1 MGWLLPTVIRLRGYS
16 AARKLD
22 RAAERPL
29 EAQRSVLLDLIK
41 RNANTAFGRDHGFGD
56 IRSEADYRR
65 HVPIRDYEGIRP
77 YVNRIIEGADAVLTA
92 SAPRM
97 LNTTSGTTGD
107 PKYIPVTAEALS
119 NGGSYALQWLY
130 RAVKDHPSLLA
141 GSFAAIVSRAIE
153 GRMPSGLPYG
163 SASGML
169 YQQIPRIVRSAYAIP
184 YIASEIRNYDQRY
197 FVVTRLALAARV
209 SYIGSPN
216 PSTLIRLAETGASHA
231 EQIIAAIHDGRL
243 GIELPEQPDVATQL
257 EAGLAPNPARAKALE
272 GAATQAGTLRPLECW
287 PDLTLIGCWLG
298 GSVGTQVRRL
308 KEFYGDVP
316 IRDLGYLASE
326 GHFTIPHEDHTA
338 SGIASLHTNYFE
350 FIPEEAV
357 YDPDPPVL
365 SCHELEQG
373 GCYAVLL
380 TTAGGLYRYDIH
392 DIVQV
397 TGFYRRA
404 PLLAFI
410 RKGRDM
416 TSITGEKM
424 HVNHVLLGLEQ
435 IKQRYDVSLVDH
447 FRVVADVEE
456 SRYHIYAEFKSEVSL
471 ELLRDEVLP
480 ELDAVLAEVNVEY
493 GEKRRSRRLAPLC
506 MHLMQ
511 PGWAEKEYQRT
522 AAAGKRDTQYKWQI
536 LCSESRPEDIGA
548 IAHTIELSEEEAA

>member
-1 MGWLLPTVIRLRGYS
+1 MGWLLPTVIKLRGYS
-16 AARKLD
+16 VARKLD

-29 EAQRSVLLDLIK
+29 ETQRSVLLDLIA
-41 RNANTAFGRDHGFGD
+41 RNADTAFGRDHRFKL
-56 IRSEADYRR
+56 IRSETDYRR
-65 HVPIRDYEGIRP
+65 QVPIRDYEGIRP
-77 YVNRIIEGADAVLTA
+77 YVDRIIQGEDAVLTA
-92 SAPRM
+92 SAPQM

-107 PKYIPVTAEALS
+107 PKYIPVTAETLS
-119 NGGSYALQWLY
+119 NSGAFALQWLY
-130 RAVKDHPSLLA
+130 RALKDHPSLLA
-141 GSFAAIVSRAIE
+141 HAFAAIVSRAIE

-169 YQQIPRIVRSAYAIP
+169 YQRIPRAVRSAYAIP
-184 YIASEIRNYDQRY
+184 YLASEIRNYDQRY
-197 FVVTRLALAARV
+197 FVAARLALAARV
-209 SYIGSPN
+209 SYIGTPN
-216 PSTLIRLAETGASHA
+216 PSTLIRLAETGASCA
-231 EQIIAAIHDGRL
+231 EQIIGAIHD
-243 GIELPEQPDVATQL
+243 GIELPEQPDVAAQL
-257 EAGLAPNPARAKALE
+257 EAGLSPDPARARDLE
-272 GAATQAGTLRPLECW
+272 HAAGRAGTLRPLECW
-287 PDLTLIGCWLG
+287 PDLALIGCWLG
-298 GSVGTQVRRL
+298 GSVGTQARRL

-338 SGIASLHTNYFE
+338 AGILALHSGYFE

-357 YDPDPPVL
+357 DEPEPPVL
-365 SCHELEQG
+365 SCHQLELG
-373 GCYAVLL
+373 RRYAVLL

-397 TGFYRRA
+397 TGSYRQA

-424 HVNHVLLGLEQ
+424 HVNHLLLALEQ

-447 FRVVADVEE
+447 FRLVADVEE
-456 SRYHIYAEFKSEVSL
+456 SRYHLYAEFKSEVSH

-480 ELDAVLAEVNVEY
+480 DLDAVLAEVNVEY
-493 GEKRRSRRLAPLC
+493 GEKRRSRRLAPLIL
-506 MHLMQ
+506 HLMQ
-511 PGWAEKEYQRT
+511 PGWAEREYQRT

-536 LCSESRPEDIGA
+536 LCAESRAEDIGA
-548 IAHTIELSEEEAA
+548 IVHTIELSEERAE

>member
-1 MGWLLPTVIRLRGYS
+1 MGWLLPTVIKLRGYS
-16 AARKLD
+16 VARKLD

-29 EAQRSVLLDLIK
+29 ETQRSVLLDLIA
-41 RNANTAFGRDHGFGD
+41 RNADTAFGRDHRFKL
-56 IRSEADYRR
+56 IRSETDYRR
-65 HVPIRDYEGIRP
+65 QVPIRDYEGIRP
-77 YVNRIIEGADAVLTA
+77 YVDRIIQGEDAVLTA
-92 SAPRM
+92 SAPQM

-107 PKYIPVTAEALS
+107 PKYIPVTAETLS
-119 NGGSYALQWLY
+119 NSGAFALQWLY
-130 RAVKDHPSLLA
+130 RALKDHPSLLA
-141 GSFAAIVSRAIE
+141 HAFAAIVSRAIE

-169 YQQIPRIVRSAYAIP
+169 YQRIPRAVRSAYAIP
-184 YIASEIRNYDQRY
+184 YLASEIRNYDQRY
-197 FVVTRLALAARV
+197 FVAARLALAARV
-209 SYIGSPN
+209 SYIGTPN
-216 PSTLIRLAETGASHA
+216 PSTLIRLAETGASCA
-231 EQIIAAIHDGRL
+231 EQIIGAIHDGRL
-243 GIELPEQPDVATQL
+243 GIELPDQPDVAAQL
-257 EAGLAPNPARAKALE
+257 EAGLSPDPARARDLE
-272 GAATQAGTLRPLECW
+272 HAAGRAGTLRPLECW
-287 PDLTLIGCWLG
+287 PDLALIGCWLG
-298 GSVGTQVRRL
+298 GSVGTQARRL

-338 SGIASLHTNYFE
+338 SGILALHSGYFE

-357 YDPDPPVL
+357 DEPEPPVL
-365 SCHELEQG
+365 SCHQLELG
-373 GCYAVLL
+373 RRYAVLL

-397 TGFYRRA
+397 TGSYRQA

-424 HVNHVLLGLEQ
+424 HVNHLLLALEQ

-447 FRVVADVEE
+447 FRLVADVEE
-456 SRYHIYAEFKSEVSL
+456 SRYHLYAEFKSEVSH

-480 ELDAVLAEVNVEY
+480 DLDAVLAEVNVEY
-493 GEKRRSRRLAPLC
+493 GEKRRSRRLAPLIL
-506 MHLMQ
+506 HLMQ
-511 PGWAEKEYQRT
+511 PGWAEREYQRT

-536 LCSESRPEDIGA
+536 LCAESRAEDIGA
-548 IAHTIELSEEEAA
+548 IVHTIELSEERAE

>member
-1 MGWLLPTVIRLRGYS
+1 MGWLLPTVIKLRGYS
-16 AARKLD
+16 VARKLD

-29 EAQRSVLLDLIK
+29 ETQRSVLLDLIA
-41 RNANTAFGRDHGFGD
+41 RNADTAFGRDHRFKL
-56 IRSEADYRR
+56 IRSETDYRR
-65 HVPIRDYEGIRP
+65 QVPIRDYEGIRP
-77 YVNRIIEGADAVLTA
+77 YVDRIIQGEDAVLTA
-92 SAPRM
+92 SAPQM

-107 PKYIPVTAEALS
+107 PKYIPVTAETLS
-119 NGGSYALQWLY
+119 NSGAFALQWLY
-130 RAVKDHPSLLA
+130 RALKDHPSLLA
-141 GSFAAIVSRAIE
+141 HAFAAIVSRAIE

-169 YQQIPRIVRSAYAIP
+169 YQRIPRAVRSAYAIP
-184 YIASEIRNYDQRY
+184 YLASEIRNYDQRY
-197 FVVTRLALAARV
+197 FVAARLALAARV
-209 SYIGSPN
+209 SYIGTPN
-216 PSTLIRLAETGASHA
+216 PSTLIRLAETGASCA
-231 EQIIAAIHDGRL
+231 EQIIGAIHDGRL
-243 GIELPEQPDVATQL
+243 GIELPEQPDVAAQL
-257 EAGLAPNPARAKALE
+257 EAGLSPDPARARDLE
-272 GAATQAGTLRPLECW
+272 HAAGRAGTLRPLECW
-287 PDLTLIGCWLG
+287 PDLALIGCWLG
-298 GSVGTQVRRL
+298 GSVGTQARRL

-338 SGIASLHTNYFE
+338 AGILALHSGYFE

-357 YDPDPPVL
+357 DEPEPPVL
-365 SCHELEQG
+365 SCHQLELG
-373 GCYAVLL
+373 RRYAVLL

-397 TGFYRRA
+397 TGSYRQA

-424 HVNHVLLGLEQ
+424 HVNHLLLALEQ

-447 FRVVADVEE
+447 FRLVADVEE
-456 SRYHIYAEFKSEVSL
+456 SRYHLYAEFKSEVSH

-480 ELDAVLAEVNVEY
+480 DLDAVLAEVNVEY
-493 GEKRRSRRLAPLC
+493 GEKRRSRRLAPLIL
-506 MHLMQ
+506 HLMQ
-511 PGWAEKEYQRT
+511 PGWAEREYQRT

-536 LCSESRPEDIGA
+536 LCAESRAEDIGA
-548 IAHTIELSEEEAA
+548 IVHTIELSEERAE

>member
-1 MGWLLPTVIRLRGYS
+1 MGWLLPTVIKLRGYS
-16 AARKLD
+16 VARKLD

-29 EAQRSVLLDLIK
+29 ETQRSVLLDLIA
-41 RNANTAFGRDHGFGD
+41 RNADTAFGRDHRFKL
-56 IRSEADYRR
+56 IRSETDYRR
-65 HVPIRDYEGIRP
+65 QVPIRDYEGIRP
-77 YVNRIIEGADAVLTA
+77 YVDRIIQGEDAVLTA
-92 SAPRM
+92 SAPQM

-107 PKYIPVTAEALS
+107 PKYIPVTAETLS
-119 NGGSYALQWLY
+119 NSGAFALQWLY
-130 RAVKDHPSLLA
+130 RALKDHPSLLA
-141 GSFAAIVSRAIE
+141 HAFAAIVSRAIE

-169 YQQIPRIVRSAYAIP
+169 YQRIPRAVRSAYAIP
-184 YIASEIRNYDQRY
+184 YLASEIRNYDQRY
-197 FVVTRLALAARV
+197 FVAARLALAARV
-209 SYIGSPN
+209 SYIGTPN
-216 PSTLIRLAETGASHA
+216 PSTLIRLAETGASCA
-231 EQIIAAIHDGRL
+231 EQIIGAIHDGRL
-243 GIELPEQPDVATQL
+243 GIELPEQPDVAAQL
-257 EAGLAPNPARAKALE
+257 EAGLSPDPARARDLE
-272 GAATQAGTLRPLECW
+272 HAAGRAGTLRPLECW
-287 PDLTLIGCWLG
+287 PDLALIGCWLG
-298 GSVGTQVRRL
+298 GSVGTQARRL

-338 SGIASLHTNYFE
+338 SGILALHSGYFE

-357 YDPDPPVL
+357 DEPEPPVL
-365 SCHELEQG
+365 SCHQLELG
-373 GCYAVLL
+373 RRYAVLL

-397 TGFYRRA
+397 TGSYRQA

-424 HVNHVLLGLEQ
+424 HVNHLLLALEQ

-447 FRVVADVEE
+447 FRLVADVEE
-456 SRYHIYAEFKSEVSL
+456 SRYHLYAEFKSEVSH

-480 ELDAVLAEVNVEY
+480 DLDAVLAEVNVEY
-493 GEKRRSRRLAPLC
+493 GEKRRSRRLAPLIL
-506 MHLMQ
+506 HLMQ
-511 PGWAEKEYQRT
+511 PGWAEREYQRT

-536 LCSESRPEDIGA
+536 LCAESRAEDIGA
-548 IAHTIELSEEEAA
+548 IVHTIELSEERAE

>member
-1 MGWLLPTVIRLRGYS
+1 MGWLLPTVIKLRGYS
-16 AARKLD
+16 VARKLD

-29 EAQRSVLLDLIK
+29 ETQRSVLLDLIA
-41 RNANTAFGRDHGFGD
+41 RNADTAFGRDHRFKL
-56 IRSEADYRR
+56 IRSETDYRR
-65 HVPIRDYEGIRP
+65 QVPVRDYEGIRP
-77 YVNRIIEGADAVLTA
+77 YVDRIIQGEDAVLTA
-92 SAPRM
+92 SAPQM

-107 PKYIPVTAEALS
+107 PKYIPVTAETLS
-119 NGGSYALQWLY
+119 NSGAFALQWLY
-130 RAVKDHPSLLA
+130 RALKDHPSLLA
-141 GSFAAIVSRAIE
+141 HAFAAIVSRAIE

-169 YQQIPRIVRSAYAIP
+169 YQRIPRAVRSAYAIP
-184 YIASEIRNYDQRY
+184 YLASEIRNYDQRY
-197 FVVTRLALAARV
+197 FVAARLALAARV
-209 SYIGSPN
+209 SYIGTPN
-216 PSTLIRLAETGASHA
+216 PSTLIRLAETGASCA
-231 EQIIAAIHDGRL
+231 EQIIGAIHDGRL
-243 GIELPEQPDVATQL
+243 GIELPEQPDVAAQL
-257 EAGLAPNPARAKALE
+257 EAGLSPDPARARDLE
-272 GAATQAGTLRPLECW
+272 HAAGRAGTLRPLECW
-287 PDLTLIGCWLG
+287 PDLALIGCWLG
-298 GSVGTQVRRL
+298 GSVGTQARRL

-338 SGIASLHTNYFE
+338 SGILALHSGYFE

-357 YDPDPPVL
+357 DEPEPPVL
-365 SCHELEQG
+365 SCHQLELG
-373 GCYAVLL
+373 RRYAVLL

-397 TGFYRRA
+397 TGSYRQA

-424 HVNHVLLGLEQ
+424 HVNHLLLALEQ

-447 FRVVADVEE
+447 FRLVADVEE
-456 SRYHIYAEFKSEVSL
+456 SRYHVYAEFKSEVSH

-480 ELDAVLAEVNVEY
+480 DLDAVLAEVNVEY
-493 GEKRRSRRLAPLC
+493 GEKRRSRRLAPLIL
-506 MHLMQ
+506 HLMQ
-511 PGWAEKEYQRT
+511 PGWAEREYQRT

-536 LCSESRPEDIGA
+536 LCAESRAEDIGA
-548 IAHTIELSEEEAA
+548 IVHTIELPEERAE

>member
-41 RNANTAFGRDHGFGD
+41 RNADTAFGRDHGFGD

-65 HVPIRDYEGIRP
+65 HVPIRDYEGIRS
-77 YVNRIIEGADAVLTA
+77 YVNRIIEGEDAVLTA
-92 SAPRM
+92 SPPRM

-119 NGGSYALQWLY
+119 NSGSYALQWLY
-130 RAVKDHPSLLA
+130 RALKDHPSLLA
-141 GSFAAIVSRAIE
+141 HSFAAIVSRAIE
-153 GRMPSGLPYG
+153 GRMPSGLPFG

-197 FVVTRLALAARV
+197 FVATRLALAARV
-209 SYIGSPN
+209 SYIGTPN

-243 GIELPEQPDVATQL
+243 GIELPDQPEVAEQLA
-257 EAGLAPNPARAKALE
+257 AGLSPDQGRAKALE
-272 GAATQAGTLRPLECW
+272 RAATQAGTLRPLECW

-298 GSVGTQVRRL
+298 GSVGTQARRL

-338 SGIASLHTNYFE
+338 SGILALHSSYFE

-357 YDPDPPVL
+357 DEPEPSVL
-365 SCHELEQG
+365 SCYELDLDG
-373 GCYAVLL
+373 RYAVLL

-392 DIVQV
+392 DLVQV
-397 TGFYRRA
+397 TGFYRQA

-424 HVNHVLLGLEQ
+424 HVNHLLLGLEQ
-435 IKQRYDVSLVDH
+435 IKQRYDMSLVDH
-447 FRVVADVEE
+447 FRVVADVGD
-456 SRYHIYAEFKSEVSL
+456 SRYHIYAEFKSEISH

-480 ELDAVLAEVNVEY
+480 HLDAVLAEVNVEY

-506 MHLMQ
+506 LHLMQ
-511 PGWAEKEYQRT
+511 PGWAEREYQRT

-548 IAHTIELSEEEAA
+548 IAHTIELSDEEAE

>member
-1 MGWLLPTVIRLRGYS
+1 V
-16 AARKLD
+16 ARKLD

-29 EAQRSVLLDLIK
+29 ETQRSVLLDLIAG
-41 RNANTAFGRDHGFGD
+41 NADTAFGRDHRFKL
-56 IRSEADYRR
+56 IRSETDYRR
-65 HVPIRDYEGIRP
+65 QVPIRDYEGIRP
-77 YVNRIIEGADAVLTA
+77 YVDRIIQGEDAVLPA
-92 SAPRM
+92 SAPQM

-107 PKYIPVTAEALS
+107 PKYIPVTAETLS
-119 NGGSYALQWLY
+119 NSGAFALQWLY
-130 RAVKDHPSLLA
+130 RALKDHPSLLA
-141 GSFAAIVSRAIE
+141 HAFAAIVSRAIE

-169 YQQIPRIVRSAYAIP
+169 YQRIPRAVRSAYAIP
-184 YIASEIRNYDQRY
+184 YLASEIRNYDQRY
-197 FVVTRLALAARV
+197 FVAARLALAARV
-209 SYIGSPN
+209 SYIGTPN
-216 PSTLIRLAETGASHA
+216 PSTLIRLAETGASCA
-231 EQIIAAIHDGRL
+231 EQIIGAIHDGRL
-243 GIELPEQPDVATQL
+243 GIELPEQPDVAAQL
-257 EAGLAPNPARAKALE
+257 EAGLSPDPARARDLE
-272 GAATQAGTLRPLECW
+272 HAAGRAGTLRPLECW
-287 PDLTLIGCWLG
+287 PDLALIGCWLG
-298 GSVGTQVRRL
+298 GSVGTQARRL

-338 SGIASLHTNYFE
+338 SGILALHSGYFE

-357 YDPDPPVL
+357 DEPEPPVL
-365 SCHELEQG
+365 SCHQLELG
-373 GCYAVLL
+373 RRYAVLL

-397 TGFYRRA
+397 TGSYRQA

-424 HVNHVLLGLEQ
+424 HVNHLLLALEQ

-447 FRVVADVEE
+447 FRLVADVEE
-456 SRYHIYAEFKSEVSL
+456 SRYHLYAEFKSEVSH

-480 ELDAVLAEVNVEY
+480 DLDAVLAEVNVEY
-493 GEKRRSRRLAPLC
+493 GEKRRSRRLAPLIL
-506 MHLMQ
+506 HLMQ
-511 PGWAEKEYQRT
+511 PGWAEREYQRT

-548 IAHTIELSEEEAA
+548 IAHTIELSDEEAE

>member
-16 AARKLD
+16 VARKLD

-29 EAQRSVLLDLIK
+29 ETQRSVLLDLIA
-41 RNANTAFGRDHGFGD
+41 RNADTAFGRDHRFKL
-56 IRSEADYRR
+56 IRSETDYRR
-65 HVPIRDYEGIRP
+65 QVPIRDYEGIRP
-77 YVNRIIEGADAVLTA
+77 YVDRIIQGEDAVLTA

-107 PKYIPVTAEALS
+107 PKYIPVTAETLS
-119 NGGSYALQWLY
+119 NSGAFALQWLY
-130 RAVKDHPSLLA
+130 RALKDHPSLLA
-141 GSFAAIVSRAIE
+141 HSFAAIVSRAIE

-169 YQQIPRIVRSAYAIP
+169 YQRIPRAVRSAYAIP
-184 YIASEIRNYDQRY
+184 YLASEIRNYDQRY
-197 FVVTRLALAARV
+197 FVAARLALAARV
-209 SYIGSPN
+209 SYIGTPN
-216 PSTLIRLAETGASHA
+216 PSTLIRLAETGASCA
-231 EQIIAAIHDGRL
+231 EQIIGAIHDGRL
-243 GIELPEQPDVATQL
+243 GIELPEQPDVAAQL
-257 EAGLAPNPARAKALE
+257 EAGLSPDPARARALE
-272 GAATQAGTLRPLECW
+272 HAAGRAGTLRPLECW
-287 PDLTLIGCWLG
+287 PDLALIGCWLG
-298 GSVGTQVRRL
+298 GSVGTQARRL

-338 SGIASLHTNYFE
+338 SGILALHSGYFE

-357 YDPDPPVL
+357 DEPEPPVL
-365 SCHELEQG
+365 SCHQLELG
-373 GCYAVLL
+373 RRYAVLL

-397 TGFYRRA
+397 TGSYRQA

-424 HVNHVLLGLEQ
+424 HVNHLLLALEQ

-447 FRVVADVEE
+447 FRLVADVEE
-456 SRYHIYAEFKSEVSL
+456 SRYHLYAEFKSEVSH

-480 ELDAVLAEVNVEY
+480 DLDAVLAEVNVEY
-493 GEKRRSRRLAPLC
+493 GEKRRSRRLAPLIL
-506 MHLMQ
+506 HLMQ
-511 PGWAEKEYQRT
+511 PGWAEREYQRT

-536 LCSESRPEDIGA
+536 LCAESRAEDIGA
-548 IAHTIELSEEEAA
+548 IVHTIELSEERAE

>member
-16 AARKLD
+16 VARRLD

-29 EAQRSVLLDLIK
+29 ETQRSVLLDLIA
-41 RNANTAFGRDHGFGD
+41 RNADTAFGRDHRFGL
-56 IRSEADYRR
+56 IRSETDYRR
-65 HVPIRDYEGIRP
+65 QVPIRDYEGIRP
-77 YVNRIIEGADAVLTA
+77 YVDRIIQGEDAVLTA
-92 SAPRM
+92 SAPQM

-107 PKYIPVTAEALS
+107 PKYIPVTAETLS
-119 NGGSYALQWLY
+119 NSGAFALQWLY
-130 RAVKDHPSLLA
+130 RALKDHPSLLA
-141 GSFAAIVSRAIE
+141 HAFAAIVSRAID

-169 YQQIPRIVRSAYAIP
+169 YQRIPRAVRSAYAIP
-184 YIASEIRNYDQRY
+184 YLASEIRNYDQRY
-197 FVVTRLALAARV
+197 FVAARLALAARV
-209 SYIGSPN
+209 SYIGTPN
-216 PSTLIRLAETGASHA
+216 PSTLIRLAETGASCA
-231 EQIIAAIHDGRL
+231 EQIIGAIHDGSL
-243 GIELPEQPDVATQL
+243 GIELPEQPDVAAQL
-257 EAGLAPNPARAKALE
+257 EAGLSPDPARARALE
-272 GAATQAGTLRPLECW
+272 HAAGRAGTLRPLECW
-287 PDLTLIGCWLG
+287 PDLALIGCWLG
-298 GSVGTQVRRL
+298 GSVGTQARRL

-338 SGIASLHTNYFE
+338 SGILALHSGYFE

-357 YDPDPPVL
+357 DEPEPPVL
-365 SCHELEQG
+365 SCHQLELG
-373 GCYAVLL
+373 RCYAVLL

-397 TGFYRRA
+397 TGSYRQA

-424 HVNHVLLGLEQ
+424 HVNHLLLALEQ

-447 FRVVADVEE
+447 FRLVADVEE
-456 SRYHIYAEFKSEVSL
+456 SRYHLYAEFKSEVSH

-480 ELDAVLAEVNVEY
+480 DLDAVLAEVNVEY
-493 GEKRRSRRLAPLC
+493 GEKRRSRRLAPLIL
-506 MHLMQ
+506 HLMQ
-511 PGWAEKEYQRT
+511 PGWAEREYQRT

-536 LCSESRPEDIGA
+536 LCAESRAEDIGA
-548 IAHTIELSEEEAA
+548 IAHTIELSEERAE